1 MKLKLRVDLGNG
13 PIEVETNLW
22 VMTQWERKYKR
33 KLSDMGSGIGIEDL
47 AFMAHC
53 ALQQNSVVVPVALD
67 DFIKAL
73 HNVEVVTDEEAIDRP
88 IEAAPT
94 DTL

>member
-1 MKLKLRVDLGNG
+1 MKLKLRVDLGDG
-13 PIEVETNLW
+13 PQLVETNLW

-33 KLSDMGSGIGIEDL
+33 KVSEMASGIGIEDM

-53 ALQQNSVVVPVALD
+53 ALQANGVTVPVVFD
-67 DFIKAL
+67 DFIKKL
-73 HNVEVVTDEEAIDRP
+73 ELIEFVNDEDSIDRP

-94 DTL
+94 DMH